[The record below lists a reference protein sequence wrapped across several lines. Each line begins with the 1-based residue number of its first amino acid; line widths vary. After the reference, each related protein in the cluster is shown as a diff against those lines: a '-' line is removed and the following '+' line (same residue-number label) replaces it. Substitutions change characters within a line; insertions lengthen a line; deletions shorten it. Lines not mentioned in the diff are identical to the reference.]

1 MINFLRMKIT
11 VGLPFYNNEKTLE
24 IAIKSIL
31 QQTFKN
37 WELILLDDGSVD
49 DSLIIAA
56 KMASIDKRIILISDG
71 KNRGLVH
78 RLNQII
84 DIAQG
89 DYIARMD
96 ADDIMLPERL
106 EKQFAI
112 FISDLKI
119 DIVAT
124 AAFTID
130 ENDNPIG
137 IKDSEAIIFKS
148 KKDIF
153 KKSLLIHPSILV
165 KKEWYKSNRYDNKYI
180 RAEDFE
186 LWCRTFSY
194 TNFFRITEPLLLY
207 REGNVSITNYTASMK
222 TLRMIY
228 REHSNGMMSDAE
240 LALTLFK
247 THLKSFIYRFMGIF
261 KLQYILTSGRNDSLT
276 SEQISHVNSIILKL
290 KND

>member
-1 MINFLRMKIT
+1 MDIT

-24 IAIKSIL
+24 IAIKSII

-37 WELILLDDGSVD
+37 WELILIDDGSLD
-49 DSLIIAA
+49 DSIAIA
-56 KMASIDKRIILISDG
+56 EKMASIDERISLISDG
-71 KNRGLVH
+71 KNKGLVH

-84 DIAQG
+84 DVAQG

-106 EKQFAI
+106 EKQFAV
-112 FISDLKI
+112 FISNSKI

-137 IKDSEAIIFKS
+137 IRDTEDIIFKS

-165 KKEWYKSNRYDNKYI
+165 KKEWYKSNRYDKEYI

-194 TNFFRITEPLLLY
+194 TKFFRITEPLLLY
-207 REGNVSITNYTASMK
+207 REGNISIANYTASMK

-228 REHSNGMMSDAE
+228 RVHSNGLLSGTE
-240 LALTLFK
+240 LALTIFK
-247 THLKSFIYRFMGIF
+247 THLKSLIYRFMGLL
-261 KLQYILTSGRNDSLT
+261 KLQYILTSGRNRSLT
-276 SEQISHVNSIILKL
+276 SEQISHVNSIVLKL

>member
-1 MINFLRMKIT
+1 MKVT

-31 QQTFKN
+31 NQTLLD
-37 WELILLDDGSVD
+37 WELILIDDGSAD
-49 DSLIIAA
+49 NSLIIAK
-56 KMASIDKRIILISDG
+56 KMADTDERIQLISDG
-71 KNRGLVH
+71 QNKGLIY

-84 DIAQG
+84 GIAQG
-89 DYIARMD
+89 NYIARMD

-106 EKQFAI
+106 EKQHAI
-112 FISDLKI
+112 FIGNAKI

-137 IKDSEAIIFKS
+137 IRDTDEIILKS

-165 KKEWYKSNRYDNKYI
+165 KRGWYKSNQYDKEYI

-186 LWCRTFSY
+186 LWCRTFSHTTFY
-194 TNFFRITEPLLLY
+194 RITEPLLLY
-207 REGNVSITNYTASMK
+207 REGNVSIKNYTSSMK

-228 REHSNGMMSDAE
+228 KKHSKGILSDVE
-240 LALTLFK
+240 LERAVFK
-247 THLKSFIYRFMGIF
+247 THLKSLIYQFLGLF
-261 KLQYILTSGRNDSLT
+261 SLQYLLTSNRNNSLN
-276 SEQISHVNSIILKL
+276 SEQINYIKSTILKL
-290 KND
+290 KN

>member
-1 MINFLRMKIT
+1 MDIT

-24 IAIKSIL
+24 IAIKSII

-37 WELILLDDGSVD
+37 WELILIDDGSLD
-49 DSLIIAA
+49 DSIAIA
-56 KMASIDKRIILISDG
+56 EKMASIDERISLISDG
-71 KNRGLVH
+71 KNKGLVH

-106 EKQFAI
+106 EKQFAV
-112 FISDLKI
+112 FISNSKI

-137 IKDSEAIIFKS
+137 IRDTEDIIFKS

-153 KKSLLIHPSILV
+153 KKALLIHPSILV
-165 KKEWYKSNRYDNKYI
+165 KKEWYKSNRYDKEYI

-194 TNFFRITEPLLLY
+194 TKFFRITEPLLLY
-207 REGNVSITNYTASMK
+207 REGNISIANYTSSMK

-228 REHSNGMMSDAE
+228 RVYSNGLLSGTE
-240 LALTLFK
+240 LALTIFK
-247 THLKSFIYRFMGIF
+247 THLKSLIYRFMGLL
-261 KLQYILTSGRNDSLT
+261 KLQYILTSGRNSSLT
-276 SEQISHVNSIILKL
+276 SEQISQVNSIILKL

>member
-1 MINFLRMKIT
+1 MDIT

-24 IAIKSIL
+24 IAIKSII

-37 WELILLDDGSVD
+37 WELILIDDGSVD
-49 DSLIIAA
+49 DSLAIAE
-56 KMASIDKRIILISDG
+56 KMASIDERISLISDG
-71 KNRGLVH
+71 KNKGLVH

-106 EKQFAI
+106 EKQFAV
-112 FISDLKI
+112 FISNSKI

-137 IKDSEAIIFKS
+137 IRDTEDIIFKS

-153 KKSLLIHPSILV
+153 KKALLIHPSILV
-165 KKEWYKSNRYDNKYI
+165 KKEWYKSNRYDKEYI

-194 TNFFRITEPLLLY
+194 TKFFRITEPLLLY
-207 REGNVSITNYTASMK
+207 REGNISIANYTSSMK

-228 REHSNGMMSDAE
+228 RVYSNGLLSGTE
-240 LALTLFK
+240 LALTIFK
-247 THLKSFIYRFMGIF
+247 THLKSLIYRFMGLL
-261 KLQYILTSGRNDSLT
+261 KLQYILTSGRNSSLT
-276 SEQISHVNSIILKL
+276 SEQISQVNSIILKL

>member
-1 MINFLRMKIT
+1 MDIT

-24 IAIKSIL
+24 IAIKSII

-37 WELILLDDGSVD
+37 WELILIDDGSVD
-49 DSLIIAA
+49 DSLAIAE
-56 KMASIDKRIILISDG
+56 KMASIDERISLISDG
-71 KNRGLVH
+71 KNKGLVR

-84 DIAQG
+84 DVAQG

-106 EKQFAI
+106 EKQFAV
-112 FISDLKI
+112 FISNSKI

-137 IKDSEAIIFKS
+137 IRDTEDIIFKS

-165 KKEWYKSNRYDNKYI
+165 KKEWYKSNRYDKEYI

-194 TNFFRITEPLLLY
+194 TKFFRITEPLLLY
-207 REGNVSITNYTASMK
+207 REGNISIANYTASMK

-228 REHSNGMMSDAE
+228 RVHSNGLLSGTE
-240 LALTLFK
+240 LALTIFK
-247 THLKSFIYRFMGIF
+247 THLKSLIYRFMGLL
-261 KLQYILTSGRNDSLT
+261 KLQYILTSGRNSSLT
-276 SEQISHVNSIILKL
+276 SEQISQVNSIILKL